1 MNRARILL
9 ADDHVIIIEGLR
21 RILEEQFELV
31 GAVTDGMALVEAA
44 KAHKPDIIVLDI
56 SMPLLNGLDAAR
68 ILQKESTASKL
79 IFLTMHTDS
88 YFVQE
93 AFRAGASGYLLKQS
107 AGEELI
113 TAINHVLQKKTY
125 ISPLI
130 ASDLIPLIIKSKN
143 LTGDQYSSNLTQ
155 RQRQVLQ
162 LIAEG
167 KSMKEISLLLDISIR
182 TAESHKYEMMQN
194 LGIKTNAELIQY
206 AIKLGLVSI

>member
-1 MNRARILL
+1 MKRARILL
-9 ADDHVIIIEGLR
+9 ADDHVIIVEGLR
-21 RILEEQFELV
+21 SLLESHFELV

-44 KAHKPDIIVLDI
+44 RQHQPDVILLDI

-68 ILQKESTASKL
+68 ILQKESIKSKF

-88 YFVQE
+88 YFIKE

-107 AGEELI
+107 AGDELI
-113 TAINHVLQKKTY
+113 MAINQVLLGRAY
-125 ISPLI
+125 ITPLI
-130 ASDLIPLIIKSKN
+130 AKDVIPLIIESRN
-143 LTGDQYSSNLTQ
+143 SPDENHSGLTT

-167 KSMKEISLLLDISIR
+167 KSMKEIALLLDISVR

-194 LGIKTNAELIQY
+194 LGVRTNAELIQY
-206 AIKLGLVSI
+206 AIKIGLIHI